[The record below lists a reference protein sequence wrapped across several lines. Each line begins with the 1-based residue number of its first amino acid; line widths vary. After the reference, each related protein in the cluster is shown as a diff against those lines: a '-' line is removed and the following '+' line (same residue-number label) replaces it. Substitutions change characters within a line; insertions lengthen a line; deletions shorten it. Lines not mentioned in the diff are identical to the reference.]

1 MKITNGTLINM
12 INVLNKCGQKKLPQK
27 ISYAI
32 TKNTIN
38 LSGDY
43 ECYSKSIQ
51 KIISDYKDYIIKDE
65 NGKQKVSDI
74 GLPIVDDAHMADYI
88 SEINELLKIEID
100 VNLYTIDDSV
110 FDYDDSK
117 YDALT
122 AREMLQLQTILC
134 ENNKE
139 G

>member
-32 TKNTIN
+32 TKNIIS

-51 KIISDYKDYIIKDE
+51 KIISDYKDYILMDE
-65 NGKQKVSDI
+65 NGKQKVSDV
-74 GLPIVDDAHMADYI
+74 GLPMVDDSHMADYI
-88 SEINELLKIEID
+88 SEINELLGIEID

-117 YDALT
+117 YDVLT
-122 AREMLQLQTILC
+122 AQEMLQLQTIVC
-134 ENNKE
+134 KGDKKE
-139 G
+139 

>member
-12 INVLNKCGQKKLPQK
+12 INVLNKCGQKKFPQK

-32 TKNTIN
+32 TKNIIN
-38 LSGDY
+38 LSVDY

-51 KIISDYKDYIIKDE
+51 KIISDYKDYIVKDE

-74 GLPIVDDAHMADYI
+74 GLPIVDDSHMADYVA
-88 SEINELLKIEID
+88 EINELLKIEID